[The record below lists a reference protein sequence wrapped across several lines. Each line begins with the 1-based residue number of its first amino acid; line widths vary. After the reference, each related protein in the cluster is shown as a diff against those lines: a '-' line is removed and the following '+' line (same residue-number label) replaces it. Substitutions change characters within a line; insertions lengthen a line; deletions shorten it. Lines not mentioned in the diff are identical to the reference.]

1 MLRVRWKPVVA
12 TAALAVA
19 VASMAEGAP
28 ARHLARA
35 MQDLMP
41 EAGDLVMKTHGS
53 HTACRFG
60 TYGKTQGWHRHDR
73 RGTYPCAPP
82 SSAATQQQSSPTG
95 RGVRTGAPG
104 GSSGPSGP
112 KTGTSPVFG
121 PPASPPK
128 PSTTSSGP
136 KTNPTPYIKRR

>member
-19 VASMAEGAP
+19 IASMAEAAP
-28 ARHLARA
+28 AQHLARPVPGA
-35 MQDLMP
+35 AS
-41 EAGDLVMKTHGS
+41 EAGDLVIKVHGS

-73 RGTYPCAPP
+73 RGIYPCAPP
-82 SSAATQQQSSPTG
+82 SSAATQQSGPTG
-95 RGVRTGAPG
+95 RGVRSGPPG
-104 GSSGPSGP
+104 NTSGPSGP

-128 PSTTSSGP
+128 PSKSTSGP
-136 KTNPTPYIKRR
+136 KTSPTPYIKRR